1 RDSSSTLSRFLIK
14 AERISI
20 EEGEPKKDGPSIRY
34 FRAIFLPE
42 LKRLG
47 YDKPSDWTYAQ
58 FAVLPGRCA
67 LTIPTEG
74 ACSFICIIS
83 ETQSGNSLSSACTT
97 LQYLLSDDI
106 WRKEWFKFRICGK
119 YSSLLWILIR
129 SSLSAY
135 SSIICRLLSVLWL
148 FTITYSQLL

>member
-1 RDSSSTLSRFLIK
+1 LSLRDALPIF
-14 AERISI
+14 
-20 EEGEPKKDGPSIRY
+20 IRY

-47 YDKPSDWTYAQ
+47 YDKPSNSTYAL
-58 FAVLPGRCA
+58 FAVLPSRYA
-67 LTIPTEG
+67 LTIPTDG
-74 ACSFICIIS
+74 YSSLIFTIS
-83 ETQSGNSLSSACTT
+83 ETQSENSQSSACTT

-106 WRKEWFKFRICGK
+106 CRKELFNFLICVS

-135 SSIICRLLSVLWL
+135 SSILCRLLSVLWV
-148 FTITYSQLL
+148 FTIAYSQLL